1 MNIKKSKFQSI
12 IFVGLDVHKNSISLA
27 ARSFDRG
34 LIVERV
40 FSTKDLGKL
49 RKFLYKLNKQGSIRC
64 VYEACGAGF
73 FLQRKMQEWEIT
85 CEIAASSL
93 IPQKPGDKRKN
104 DKLDARML
112 AEYYQ
117 AGLLTMVCVP
127 SAEIEGARG
136 VVRCRQAFRK
146 KVTQVKH
153 QITKFLHTKGVLY
166 SESSAWCG
174 QHRDW
179 LSKLRFD
186 CPEDDFTFTMY
197 LKTLRYLESSLE
209 ELDRKIELL
218 SKRELFKEPVRY
230 LRAFRG
236 VQTLTAM
243 VLVTELADVRRFKS
257 PRHLMSYVGLTPSV
271 RQSGDS
277 GNKAGSITKAGSAR
291 CRHVLIQ
298 AAWCNIKRPNLSR
311 DLRLRQAGLPA
322 WVIDDSWRAQERLC
336 KRFRHLEITKGRPKA
351 IVAVARELIGFL
363 GCTLHKMM
371 SESLEAKN

>member
-1 MNIKKSKFQSI
+1 MNIDKSKFQSI

-34 LIVERV
+34 LIAERT
-40 FSTKDLGKL
+40 FSTKDLNRL
-49 RKFLYKLNKQGSIRC
+49 RKFLYKLGKQGTVRC

-73 FLQRKMQEWEIT
+73 FLQRLMQGWEIP

-104 DKLDARML
+104 DRLDARML

-127 SAEIEGARG
+127 SAEIEAARA

-153 QITKFLHTKGVLY
+153 QITKFLQTKGVLY
-166 SESSAWCG
+166 TESSAWTG

-179 LSKLRFD
+179 LAKLQFD
-186 CPEDDFTFTMY
+186 CPEDNFTFTMY
-197 LKTLRYLESSLE
+197 LKTLRYLESSLS
-209 ELDRKIELL
+209 ELDDKIEQL
-218 SKRELFKEPVRY
+218 SKREPFQKPVRY
-230 LRAFRG
+230 LRGFRG

-243 VLVTELADVRRFKS
+243 VLVTEIGDVRRFKS
-257 PRHLMSYVGLTPSV
+257 PRHLMSYVGLTPSL
-271 RQSGDS
+271 RESGDS

-291 CRHVLIQ
+291 CRHVLVQ
-298 AAWCNIKRPNLSR
+298 AAWCNAKRPKVGR
-311 DLRLRQAGLPA
+311 ELRLRQAGLPA
-322 WVIDDSWRAQERLC
+322 WLVDDSWRAQERLYQ
-336 KRFRHLEITKGRPKA
+336 RFKHLETTKGRYKA
-351 IVAVARELIGFL
+351 VIAVARELIGFL
-363 GCTLHKMM
+363 GCTLHKLMEENQ
-371 SESLEAKN
+371 SA

>member
-1 MNIKKSKFQSI
+1 MNIEKSKFQSV
-12 IFVGLDVHKNSISLA
+12 IFVGLDVHKNSIALA
-27 ARSFDRG
+27 ARSFDKG
-34 LIVERV
+34 LIVERT

-49 RKFLYKLNKQGSIRC
+49 RKFLYKLSERGPVRC

-73 FLQRKMQEWEIT
+73 FLQRQMQAWEIP

-93 IPQKPGDKRKN
+93 IPRKPGDKRKN
-104 DKLDARML
+104 DRLDARML

-127 SAEIEGARG
+127 SAEMEAARG

-146 KVTQVKH
+146 KVTQIKH
-153 QITKFLHTKGVLY
+153 QITKFLQTKGVLFTEG
-166 SESSAWCG
+166 SNWTG

-179 LSKLRFD
+179 LSKLQFD
-186 CPEDDFTFTMY
+186 CPEDNFTFNMY
-197 LKTLRYLESSLE
+197 LKTLRYLESSLG
-209 ELDRKIELL
+209 ELDCKIEQL
-218 SKRELFKEPVRY
+218 SKREPFQEPVRY

-243 VLVTELADVRRFKS
+243 VLVTEIGDVRRFKS

-271 RQSGDS
+271 RESGDS

-298 AAWCNIKRPNLSR
+298 AAWCNVKRPKVGHE
-311 DLRLRQAGLPA
+311 LRLRQAGLPA
-322 WVIDDSWRAQERLC
+322 WVVDDSWRAQERLYR
-336 KRFRHLEITKGRPKA
+336 RFKHLEITKGRHKA

-363 GCTLHKMM
+363 GCTLHKLM
-371 SESLEAKN
+371 SEKPAE